1 MTLPALFRHAAS
13 GSAATLLALLTTTA
27 DALPA
32 APPPPAEA
40 PCPAGVPE
48 GTRCLNGRDY
58 LGAWYWI
65 AVPKAWSGV
74 LVMHVHGG
82 PALGEPTLARV
93 TADLQRWKVML
104 QAGHAWAASSFR
116 QGGFEVLA
124 AAEDTERLRRL
135 AIEAIGSTPKRTLLH
150 GQSWGAG
157 VAARMAER
165 YVTPDLKADRSGPG
179 AAPYDGVLL
188 TSGVLAG
195 ATRAYDVRL
204 DLRAVYQ
211 AVCANHPRPD
221 EPAYPL
227 WMGLPP
233 ESRLTRLELA
243 GRVDECTGVQRQPA
257 ERSAAQQRRLDTL
270 VRVLKIPAPALIE
283 HLQGAT
289 WHFQDLTVRKL
300 RARNPF
306 GNDGVRYRGSD
317 DDEALNRAVPR
328 YRADPSAQVELARD
342 GDPTGQLL
350 LPTLS
355 VHAIDDPVAF
365 VEMESRFADVV
376 TEAGAAERLAQT
388 YTRDAEH
395 GYLSDAAY
403 VSAVDALLDWVGGG
417 PRPTGAA
424 LARSCAQLPA
434 RWEPARGCRFVA
446 DYQPAPLDSRV
457 APRSRPGGDLPAI
470 RPIRPVRSLP

>member
-1 MTLPALFRHAAS
+1 
-13 GSAATLLALLTTTA
+13 
-27 DALPA
+27 
-32 APPPPAEA
+32 
-40 PCPAGVPE
+40 VPE

-74 LVMHVHGG
+74 LVLHVHGG
-82 PALGEPTLARV
+82 PSLGEPTLARV

-116 QGGFEVLA
+116 QGGFEVQA

-135 AIEAIGSTPKRTLLH
+135 AIETIGTPKRTLLH
-150 GQSWGAG
+150 GQSWGAS

-165 YVTPDLKADRSGPG
+165 YVTPDLTADRSGPG

-227 WMGLPP
+227 WMGLPL

-243 GRVDECTGVQRQPA
+243 ERVDECTGVQRRPA
-257 ERSAAQQRRLDTL
+257 ERSAEQQRRLDTL

-283 HLQGAT
+283 HLQWAT
-289 WHFQDLTVRKL
+289 WHVQELAVRKL

-317 DDEALNRAVPR
+317 DDDALNRAVPR
-328 YRADPSAQVELARD
+328 YRADPQAELARD

-355 VHAIDDPVAF
+355 VHAVDDPIAF

-376 TEAGAAERLAQT
+376 TEAGAAERLAQA
-388 YTRDAEH
+388 YTRDTDH

-417 PRPTGAA
+417 PRPTGAV
-424 LARSCAQLPA
+424 LARRCTQLPV
-434 RWEPARGCRFVA
+434 RWEPARGCRFVP

-457 APRSRPGGDLPAI
+457 APRPRPGGDMPV
-470 RPIRPVRSLP
+470 IRPVRPVRSQP

>member
-135 AIEAIGSTPKRTLLH
+135 AIETIGTPKRTLLH
-150 GQSWGAG
+150 GQSWGAS

-188 TSGVLAG
+188 SSGVLAG

-221 EPAYPL
+221 EPTYPL

-243 GRVDECTGVQRQPA
+243 DRVDECTGVQRQPA

-283 HLQGAT
+283 HLQWAT

-328 YRADPSAQVELARD
+328 YRADPAAQAELARD

-355 VHAIDDPVAF
+355 MHAIDDPVAF
-365 VEMESRFADVV
+365 VEMENRFADIV
-376 TEAGAAERLAQT
+376 TEAGAAERLAQV

-395 GYLSDAAY
+395 SYLSDAAY
-403 VSAVDALLDWVGGG
+403 VSAVDALLDWGGGG

-424 LARSCAQLPA
+424 LAQRCAQLPA

-446 DYQPAPLDSRV
+446 DYQPASLDSRTPARASSDV
-457 APRSRPGGDLPAI
+457 QPIAPNRASRRSP
-470 RPIRPVRSLP
+470 